1 MTDKNA
7 IANTPTTTPRRTLG
21 IRRQTPKSASLPTS
35 TATPIVDKSTTPLNP
50 TDRLTTN
57 TQTQYQKTEN
67 KNSYATP
74 IIPKQKI
81 SGESTSTST
90 VGRMKK
96 SKIGKKLN
104 LSPESSPKRAKA
116 SAQPQKETIVDVQ
129 SEIKRIEAKI
139 EVLKM
144 HDERKRQLNDSIDQW
159 KTCALNALQ
168 ELQQKIEPKQS
179 FEMILDH
186 LRIPHEMFDINSL
199 ED

>member
-21 IRRQTPKSASLPTS
+21 IRRQTPKSAPLPTS
-35 TATPIVDKSTTPLNP
+35 RPTVDKSTTPLNP
-50 TDRLTTN
+50 TGRSTTN
-57 TQTQYQKTEN
+57 TETECHKTEN
-67 KNSYATP
+67 KTSYATP
-74 IIPKQKI
+74 IIPKQKR
-81 SGESTSTST
+81 SGESASAT

-104 LSPESSPKRAKA
+104 LSLESSPKRVKA
-116 SAQPQKETIVDVQ
+116 SAPQKESIADVQ
-129 SEIKRIEAKI
+129 SDIKRIEAEI

-168 ELQQKIEPKQS
+168 ELQQKIEPKQT